1 MGAYLIRRLLLVI
14 PTLWAIITINFFIV
28 QIAPGGPVDQAIAA
42 IEFGNA
48 GVLPGAGGEGVRAS
62 HAQTG
67 VGNISDS
74 NYRGGRGLDP
84 EVIAEITKRYGFD
97 KPLYERYFTMLWN
110 YARFDFGDSLFRSS
124 SVLQLVKDSLSTQAE
139 VDQAQAE
146 VDSVE
151 ARIQAA
157 QQQVGLLGV
166 GRGAAF
172 GDGDFLHP
180 EADRVEELHRQVGG
194 KR

>member
-67 VGNISDS
+67 VGNAKRSLCRAKLRRYAICLTHSS
-74 NYRGGRGLDP
+74 LH
-84 EVIAEITKRYGFD
+84 TK
-97 KPLYERYFTMLWN
+97 
-110 YARFDFGDSLFRSS
+110 A
-124 SVLQLVKDSLSTQAE
+124 TQ
-139 VDQAQAE
+139 Q
-146 VDSVE
+146 
-151 ARIQAA
+151 
-157 QQQVGLLGV
+157 
-166 GRGAAF
+166 
-172 GDGDFLHP
+172 
-180 EADRVEELHRQVGG
+180 
-194 KR
+194 

>member
-84 EVIAEITKRYGFD
+84 EVIAKIQ
-97 KPLYERYFTMLWN
+97 PLKHII
-110 YARFDFGDSLFRSS
+110 SLIIR
-124 SVLQLVKDSLSTQAE
+124 VLHVAVIFHLTTGNTFAV
-139 VDQAQAE
+139 AQK
-146 VDSVE
+146 
-151 ARIQAA
+151 IQ
-157 QQQVGLLGV
+157 
-166 GRGAAF
+166 
-172 GDGDFLHP
+172 
-180 EADRVEELHRQVGG
+180 
-194 KR
+194 

>member
-84 EVIAEITKRYGFD
+84 EVIAEITHRYGFD
-97 KPLYERYFTMLWN
+97 KPIPNVTSKCSGTTSALI
-110 YARFDFGDSLFRSS
+110 
-124 SVLQLVKDSLSTQAE
+124 LVIACF
-139 VDQAQAE
+139 
-146 VDSVE
+146 
-151 ARIQAA
+151 AA
-157 QQQVGLLGV
+157 P
-166 GRGAAF
+166 RC
-172 GDGDFLHP
+172 
-180 EADRVEELHRQVGG
+180 
-194 KR
+194 